1 MTTTIETIRDK
12 LLLSLDCL
20 SKYHRRADACHYC
33 EIDFIPGKSCPHREL
48 QNKYLFQIT
57 TGIEKPGLDILTYA
71 ALANWKAYA
80 DYCGADELRAEV
92 NRDLLE
98 NLPAPKVEKV
108 RKLYPFL
115 NE

>member
-1 MTTTIETIRDK
+1 MTTTIESIRDK

-48 QNKYLFQIT
+48 QNKYLFEVR
-57 TGIEKPGLDILTYA
+57 TGIECSGLDILTYA

-80 DYCGADELRAEV
+80 DYCGWDELKAEV

-98 NLPAPKVEKV
+98 HLPAPKVEKV
-108 RKLYPFL
+108 RELYPFL